1 MGRESAGART
11 RNVGANGAAALALLG
26 ATLLGTAAFG
36 ATGLRA
42 QEEGET
48 PPRPSHVHTGDCDE
62 PGPIVQPLNNLTAP
76 GTDVIGNDEAVV
88 AEAAFTNIPLSLEAM
103 VAEDHS
109 IKVHLSRE
117 RIETYLAC
125 GDIGGTLDQDG
136 ALIVGLKEQDGSG
149 YTGIAYLRP
158 LANGTTDTSVIIAEV
173 IPRVAGPAA
182 GGDQAAASTAEATAP
197 ADAAAP
203 AAGEAEEVAV
213 SLTEFAIE
221 MPTELAAGPV
231 RMVVT
236 NDGAVAHNFVV
247 EGEGFEERLPARLN
261 PGQSATLEFDLPA
274 GAYTA
279 YCPVGAGAH
288 RANGMEVALT
298 AS

>member
-1 MGRESAGART
+1 MVMGRT
-11 RNVGANGAAALALLG
+11 RLGGTNGAAALLLLG
-26 ATLLGTAAFG
+26 GTLVGTATFG
-36 ATGLRA
+36 VAGGRA
-42 QEEGET
+42 QEET
-48 PPRPSHVHTGDCDE
+48 PARPSHVHEGDCDE
-62 PGPIVQPLNNLTAP
+62 PGAIVQPLNNLTAP
-76 GTDVIGNDEAVV
+76 GRETIGNDEAVV
-88 AEAAFTNIPLSLEAM
+88 AEAAFTNIPLSLDEM

-117 RIETYLAC
+117 EIQVYLAC

-173 IPRVAGPAA
+173 IPGADGPTAGGPAA
-182 GGDQAAASTAEATAP
+182 EGTPASTAEATAP
-197 ADAAAP
+197 ADETEEAAA
-203 AAGEAEEVAV
+203 GDVEEIEV

-221 MPTELAAGPV
+221 MPAELPAGPV
-231 RMVVT
+231 RLVVT
-236 NDGAVAHNFVV
+236 NEGTAPHNFVV
-247 EGEGFEERLPARLN
+247 EGEGFEERLPARLA
-261 PGQSATLEFDLPA
+261 PGDSATLEFELPA
-274 GAYTA
+274 GAFTA
-279 YCPVGAGAH
+279 YCPVGEGAH